1 MVNKEQLRAAM
12 ATLSNGRFQG
22 ANTIASVMAD
32 PMSHFFLHPSESPGL
47 ALVFAPFMRVIT
59 ISGLNP

>member
-1 MVNKEQLRAAM
+1 M